1 MEALEGGPRPS
12 MLEVVTTWQQ
22 PQRKSAYE
30 HTPVNVLTESWY
42 ARGPLVSLQFS
53 RTKMGITAQQLLF
66 AFEDGTLLALDS
78 RQIDPRRRKMRP
90 VPVKGKMPP
99 PVSPVLP
106 TPPTSMLTMDK
117 RVTALA
123 AVD

>member
-1 MEALEGGPRPS
+1 MQLHRTAQASP
-12 MLEVVTTWQQ
+12 TTLFPFTQ
-22 PQRKSAYE
+22 
-30 HTPVNVLTESWY
+30 VLTESWY

-117 RVTALA
+117 RVGFRAGLW
-123 AVD
+123 VQVRL